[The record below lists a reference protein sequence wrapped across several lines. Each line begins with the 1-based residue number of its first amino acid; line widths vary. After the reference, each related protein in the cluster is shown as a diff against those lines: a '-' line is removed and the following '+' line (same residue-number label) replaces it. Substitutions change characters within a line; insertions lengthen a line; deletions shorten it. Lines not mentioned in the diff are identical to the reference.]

1 MSELEFFVPK
11 EAMDLDYHQR
21 RQSRLVGGR
30 QSEEGKME
38 WRIGKI
44 KGF

>member
-21 RQSRLVGGR
+21 KQSRLVGGR
-30 QSEEGKME
+30 QSEERKIE
-38 WRIGKI
+38 LRIGKI
-44 KGF
+44 KEF